1 MQQEIKYVGFYQ
13 NPLGSSKRNYALP
26 ATNKMD
32 YIISAI
38 NEAGFKVV
46 IVTPSWM
53 TEENEQPFYEA
64 TKINKLSKWKR
75 VISVNSWKTS
85 NRPFLYV
92 KIIWSWLWLMFWL
105 ICNVKKDEK
114 ILVYHSTWLSLP
126 IILAK
131 KINKFHLILEVEE
144 IYSDVFTLNRFFD
157 ILERKIIKEAD
168 SFLFSTELLIDK
180 IAEGRPF
187 KVINGNYQ
195 IFDILNT
202 PANDGRIHLVYAG
215 IIDSHKAGAFN
226 AVESALSLPENYVMH
241 IIGFGEVEDLK
252 LRINEI
258 NKISKCE
265 VTYDGLKSGLD
276 FVKFCQSCHIGLSTQ
291 KMDGDYLNTSFP
303 SKILTYLGL
312 GLQVVSC
319 EVDCVKHSKI
329 GSYVTFY
336 EIDSPQA
343 IAEAIK
349 KIDVKALNNPR
360 KKIKELHTEFVLKLK
375 KMLTV

>member
-1 MQQEIKYVGFYQ
+1 MQKEIKYVGFYQ
-13 NPLGSSKRNYALP
+13 NPLGSSKRTHALP

-32 YIISAI
+32 YIASAI
-38 NEAGFKVV
+38 NEAGFNVV
-46 IVTPSWM
+46 IVTPAWM

-64 TKINKLSKWKR
+64 TKISNLSNWKK

-85 NRPFLYV
+85 NKFFLYT
-92 KIIWSWLWLMFWL
+92 KIMWSWLWLTYWL

-144 IYSDVFTLNRFFD
+144 IYSDVFTLNRYFD

-180 IAEGRPF
+180 IAEGRSF

-226 AVESALSLPENYVMH
+226 AVESALFLPENYVMH

-252 LRINEI
+252 MRINEI
-258 NKISKCE
+258 NKISKCK

-329 GSYVTFY
+329 GRYVAFY

-349 KIDVKALNNPR
+349 KIDVKTLNNPR
-360 KKIKELHTEFVLKLK
+360 KKIKELHTEFVQELK
-375 KMLTV
+375 KMLTI